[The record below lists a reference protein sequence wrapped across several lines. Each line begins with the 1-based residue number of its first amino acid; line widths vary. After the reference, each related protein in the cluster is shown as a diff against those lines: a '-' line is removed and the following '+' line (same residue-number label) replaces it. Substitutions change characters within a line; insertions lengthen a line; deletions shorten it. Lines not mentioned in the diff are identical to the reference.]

1 MKFLNKNRIYG
12 MLGLAAGL
20 ALVCLLVYQCTAN
33 QTPRVQ
39 VEALPAFE
47 GTLSSRDA
55 TDTLIAVTNG
65 REKPNRRFGFVDLE
79 GNIVEPLDLIYFVA
93 ENNEIVAADETKTF
107 RYLDAHGNTIL
118 SEVEGQPIAFAD
130 IFIDGYAMIRLKDE
144 PGEYVIDRA
153 GKICLEPT
161 WKHYTYR
168 NHGRGVF
175 TRHTIGAS
183 VSEPVIVNIANE
195 ILYEGVQDLTRLS
208 QPYGFYCDETDLWGI
223 WDVASAQKV
232 TEPRFTGF
240 PAGFEDGIAIVENTD
255 EALIVIDEQGNEIL
269 NLTAL
274 YPTMNDVYYQNN
286 YFVLFFEDDR
296 APAMIDQTGKVIRE
310 YPYDSISRF
319 AEDGLAVCQK
329 DGTYGLVS
337 VDGVEVLPPVYDV
350 VQEPVKD
357 GWRYVSKDGVV
368 SRVRLPS

>member
-1 MKFLNKNRIYG
+1 MKIFNKNRIHAVSA
-12 MLGLAAGL
+12 LAAGVV
-20 ALVCLLVYQCTAN
+20 LVSFLTIQCATGRASRLEWE
-33 QTPRVQ
+33 T
-39 VEALPAFE
+39 LPHFDSI
-47 GTLSSRDA
+47 LSDWNA
-55 TDTLIAVTNG
+55 TDALIAVTNG

-79 GNIVEPLDLIYFVA
+79 GNVAHPLDLIYFL
-93 ENNEIVAADETKTF
+93 EEDNEIVAMDETKTF
-107 RYLDAHGNTIL
+107 RYLDAYGNTIL

-319 AEDGLAVCQK
+319 AWDDLAVCQK